1 MHWLHP
7 QHPGRRVRVGYCL
20 NVHPAETFE
29 ETLEGMRTITLP
41 LRDRLVARGKR
52 FGVGLYFPARVAA
65 ELAHESGAAKLDEL
79 AALVAD
85 ERLDPFTYN
94 AFPARGF
101 HADGLKARVFR
112 PTWTEPERLAFT
124 LDVAAIALRL
134 ARESESTDAGHLSIS
149 THTGGFGR
157 ALASSDVPAPDRD
170 LCMRN
175 FLRAADAFARIEES
189 AGRRIVLA
197 LEAEP
202 RANCNDTGEFLQF
215 AAEIESRSI
224 EDARAGTSE
233 TVERVERVLARHLGG
248 CFDTCH
254 AAVEFQDDTD
264 VLVHGAHRP
273 LGKLQFSSA
282 LAVHAPAQHRAER
295 ERFFALAEPRY
306 LHQVTGVGPDVVTHA
321 DDVPELVRHL
331 ADGGLRAEQWLA
343 CDEWRC
349 HFHVPVDRVESGALR
364 TTRDYADR
372 ALALVLA
379 RPDTWG
385 ADDLHVEIE
394 TYTWHVLP
402 GWVQSER
409 ALVDGLEREY
419 RHVIG
424 VLERAGWMPE

>member
-7 QHPGRRVRVGYCL
+7 QHPGRRVRLGYCL
-20 NVHPAETFE
+20 NVHPADTFE
-29 ETLEGMRTITLP
+29 ETLAGMRTITLP
-41 LRDRLVARGKR
+41 LRDRLAARGQP

-65 ELAHESGAAKLDEL
+65 ELAHESGAKKLAEL
-79 AALVAD
+79 AQLVAG

-94 AFPARGF
+94 AFPAGGF
-101 HADGLKARVFR
+101 HADGLKAGVFR

-124 LDVAAIALRL
+124 LDVAEIALRL
-134 ARESESTDAGHLSIS
+134 ASESEPTAGEHLSIS

-157 ALASSDVPAPDRD
+157 ALAISEVDAPDRD

-175 FLRAADAFARIEES
+175 FSRAADAFARIEES
-189 AGRRIVLA
+189 VGRRVVLA

-202 RANCNDTGEFLQF
+202 RANCNDTAEFVQF
-215 AAEIESRSI
+215 TAEIERRSSA
-224 EDARAGTSE
+224 DARANGASE
-233 TVERVERVLARHLGG
+233 TIERVLARHLGG

-254 AAVEFQDDTD
+254 AAVEFEDDTD

-282 LAVHAPAQHRAER
+282 LALHGPAQHPAER

-306 LHQVTGVGPDVVTHA
+306 LHQVTGVGPDVVTRA
-321 DDVPELVRHL
+321 DDVPQLVRDL

-349 HFHVPVDRVESGALR
+349 HFHVPVDRASSGALR
-364 TTRDYADR
+364 TTREYADS
-372 ALALVLA
+372 ALSLVLA

-385 ADDLHVEIE
+385 TVDLHVEIE

-402 GWVQSER
+402 GWVRSER

-419 RHVIG
+419 RHVMD
-424 VLERAGWMPE
+424 VLERCGWTRE